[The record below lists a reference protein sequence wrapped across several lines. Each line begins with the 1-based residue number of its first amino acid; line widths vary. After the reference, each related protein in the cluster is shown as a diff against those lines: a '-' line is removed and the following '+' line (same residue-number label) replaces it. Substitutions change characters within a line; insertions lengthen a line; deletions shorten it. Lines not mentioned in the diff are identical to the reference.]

1 MHKVKILINRMARV
15 PRWLVV
21 ILLLAMIGLFWLL
34 GRSST
39 MGESI
44 FEARRGPLVV
54 SVLEGG
60 TIQALESQVIRSEI
74 EGRNGTTILRIIE
87 EGYQVTEQDIA
98 EGLVL
103 VELDSSNLRERIIS
117 QETDVQANFANLT
130 EQIKVKEVRENRSLS
145 ELKNANLQKKF
156 ALMDFQ
162 KYLGEQAAAQVL
174 DQVDINEEAIDRLIA
189 ENRDEP
195 IGSPSRLSQLF
206 TELYQPKDDPN
217 SRDTLTQS
225 GDLLSG
231 VVKPGDAN
239 NVESL
244 LPEIKDYDFDFSI
257 FASDENEHLL
267 GDGQARQ
274 ELRRLKDALL
284 ITEAE
289 LALKKKTYEGAV
301 RLASEGYM
309 TSNELEEKKITFEKS
324 QNDLQSARASLEL
337 FKTYDLQKTA
347 EQYLL
352 NYEQA
357 LLELARVKSDALA
370 ELSDAL
376 SDVEWAKRR
385 FRWEK
390 RQLDDLNRQLSK
402 CVIRAERQGLVV
414 YGDGKETWDPDEII
428 REGATVRERQAIITI
443 PDMRKMA
450 LLVKIHETQVKRIRT
465 GLSVRITV
473 DAEPEE
479 ELAGVVNKV
488 AVLPDSESQRFN
500 PDQKVYETTITIDDV
515 YEWLKPG
522 MNAKAEIIVKELED
536 VVYIPLQAVMPYQ
549 DGQACFVKNG
559 QDPELRRVEVMD
571 YNNRFVAVKSGLEE
585 GELVYL
591 HVPEGV
597 DLADEP
603 DSQRDGE
610 ESDRDSV
617 STVATLTKTWINP

>member
-1 MHKVKILINRMARV
+1 MHKVKILINRMTRA

-21 ILLLAMIGLFWLL
+21 ILLLAVIGLFWLL

-103 VELDSSNLRERIIS
+103 VELDSSNLKERIIS

-195 IGSPSRLSQLF
+195 IDSPSRLSQLF
-206 TELYQPKDDPN
+206 TELYQPQDDPN

-357 LLELARVKSDALA
+357 LLEFARVKSDALA

-479 ELAGVVNKV
+479 ELAGVVHKV

-559 QDPELRRVEVMD
+559 QDHELRRVEVMD

-585 GELVYL
+585 G
-591 HVPEGV
+591 
-597 DLADEP
+597 
-603 DSQRDGE
+603 
-610 ESDRDSV
+610 
-617 STVATLTKTWINP
+617 N

>member
-1 MHKVKILINRMARV
+1 MHKVKILINRMTRV
-15 PRWLVV
+15 PRWLVL
-21 ILLLAMIGLFWLL
+21 ILLLAVIGLFWLL

-74 EGRNGTTILRIIE
+74 EGRNGTTILRIVE

-98 EGLVL
+98 GGLVL

-117 QETDVQANFANLT
+117 QETDVHANFANLT
-130 EQIKVKEVRENRSLS
+130 EQVKVKEVRENRSLS

-162 KYLGEQAAAQVL
+162 KYLGDQAAAQVL
-174 DQVDINEEAIDRLIA
+174 NRVGINEEAIDRLIA
-189 ENRDEP
+189 QNRDGP
-195 IGSPSRLSQLF
+195 IDSPSRLSQMF
-206 TELYQPKDDPN
+206 TELYQPQEDPN
-217 SRDTLTQS
+217 SQNSLAQNGNLS
-225 GDLLSG
+225 SG
-231 VVKPGDAN
+231 VVKPEDMN

-402 CVIRAERQGLVV
+402 CVIHAERQGLVV

-465 GLSVRITV
+465 GLPVRITV

-479 ELAGVVNKV
+479 ELTGVVHKV

-500 PDQKVYETTITIDDV
+500 PDQKVYETMITIDDV

-559 QDPELRRVEVMD
+559 QDPVLRRVEVMD

-597 DLADEP
+597 DLTDEP

-610 ESDRDSV
+610 GSDRDSV
-617 STVATLTKTWINP
+617 STVATLTKK